1 MTNVFSHIGA
11 WAPKA
16 EQLAVASYLN
26 TEDMASFLDEKIHQ
40 YNEISQAICYF
51 LLKMKNL
58 HYKVDY
64 KTPDGG
70 IYISLYLG
78 YNDKFESLEAFI
90 DFLIENGIGI
100 VPFEYFGSKSNKGWF
115 RISIGTLAQDQL
127 EGLFLTLEE
136 TIKKLHDK

>member
-1 MTNVFSHIGA
+1 
-11 WAPKA
+11 
-16 EQLAVASYLN
+16 
-26 TEDMASFLDEKIHQ
+26 
-40 YNEISQAICYF
+40 
-51 LLKMKNL
+51 MKNL

-78 YNDKFESLEAFI
+78 YSDKFESLECFI

-115 RISIGTLAQDQL
+115 RISIGTIGKHQL
-127 EGLFLTLEE
+127 ESLFLKLGE
-136 TIKKLHDK
+136 TIKKLHEK